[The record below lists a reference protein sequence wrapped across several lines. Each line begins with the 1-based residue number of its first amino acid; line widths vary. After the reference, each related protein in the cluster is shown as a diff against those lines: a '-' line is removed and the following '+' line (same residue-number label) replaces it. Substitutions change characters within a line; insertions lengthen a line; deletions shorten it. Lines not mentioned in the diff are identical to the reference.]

1 MEPPP
6 KVLIYGVDWCPY
18 CVMAKRLFADKGVPF
33 EWIDVDGERERR
45 AWLRQVTGQRTV
57 PQIFIDDRP
66 YGGYSDVAALDRR
79 GELDA
84 LLGAGE
90 R

>member
-1 MEPPP
+1 MDPPP

-18 CVMAKRLFADKGVPF
+18 CTMAKRLFTAKGVPF
-33 EWIDVDGERERR
+33 EWIDVDGDLPRR
-45 AWLRQVTGQRTV
+45 AWLREVTGQRTV
-57 PQIFIDDRP
+57 PQIFIEDRP

-84 LLGAGE
+84 LLGVREG
-90 R
+90 